1 MRRLRTRD
9 RVGIPDAPRVIA
21 VALISSALL
30 AAAARGAEDEE
41 MQVESND
48 FDDAVEEM
56 LVIGEA
62 RPDMDVL
69 AGATTT
75 RIDVDTGL
83 IEGQQI
89 DDLLATVPGVQVR
102 RFGGVGERFEI
113 SIRGSTPEQVP
124 VLLDGVRLDSSLTGR
139 GDLSTICLD
148 VLDEIQVTRGAG
160 AARSGSGAIGGVVN
174 LVSRPAPEK
183 PETRARL
190 SVGNFESVE
199 GSLRHARRI
208 DQWSLSLA
216 YCGFHTQGDFEYQRQ
231 RNDLAGGSSPIET
244 RENNQTDRHTTLVQ
258 VGRSIGKGNVR
269 VSQLASYLDRGNP
282 GLESDPRLEANEKN
296 LSLLSSA
303 AFEYP
308 IWPQRDGSLG
318 ATIAHRFEGNDFEDP
333 EPVPGRPDPID
344 VETAVHTLSAQSSAS
359 FEVAG
364 LGALHVFSFL
374 AEGRF
379 DRRESNEAKS
389 KSRAGLA
396 LRAELSSQWFDER
409 LVISPSLR
417 FERYSGT
424 DEEWIP
430 GLFVEGRPLEWMRV
444 KGSVSRS
451 YRIPSFQELYLPDKG
466 FERGNEDL
474 DPEEAWN
481 FELGTILESPFDSP
495 WLDGEIEATWFAGEV
510 DDSIAFTLIS
520 TSVVAPVNIGS
531 STIRGY
537 ELSLRWRPHPLV
549 RLTAARTVT
558 DAKRDVNNKNVVGIA
573 VSQVDGRLELG
584 PRERWKLV
592 GEVHYTGRIPQN
604 QGGTAELASRV
615 AFDASA
621 SIDLVQIPVL
631 RLKPIAKSL
640 WLSFRGR
647 NLGNVALRDTLYRPR
662 PGRNFSVALEGVF

>member
-1 MRRLRTRD
+1 MLRSGSSD
-9 RVGIPDAPRVIA
+9 RIGRGSRPRNFA
-21 VALISSALL
+21 VALGISVLLTSA
-30 AAAARGAEDEE
+30 GGDAEADGTEAE
-41 MQVESND
+41 RD
-48 FDDAVEEM
+48 RFDDGIEEM
-56 LVIGEA
+56 LVVGEA
-62 RPDMDVL
+62 RPEMDVL

-75 RIDVDTGL
+75 RIDVDNGL
-83 IEGQQI
+83 IEGAQI
-89 DDLLATVPGVQVR
+89 DDLLAEVPGVQVR

-124 VLLDGVRLDSSLTGR
+124 VLLDGVRVDSSLTGR

-183 PETRARL
+183 PESRVRL
-190 SVGNFESVE
+190 SAGNFESVE
-199 GSLRHARRI
+199 GSLRHARRVK
-208 DQWSLSLA
+208 DWSLSLA
-216 YCGFHTQGDFEYQRQ
+216 YCGFHTEGDFEYQRQ
-231 RNDLAGGSSPIET
+231 RNDVAGGSSPIET
-244 RENNQTDRHTTLVQ
+244 RENNQADRHTTLVQ
-258 VGRSIGKGNVR
+258 VGRSIGRGSLR

-282 GLESDPRLEANEKN
+282 GLEVAPRLEAKEQN
-296 LSLLSSA
+296 LSLLSST

-308 IWPQRDGSLG
+308 FWPKREGRFG
-318 ATIAHRFEGNDFEDP
+318 ATLAHRFEGNDFEDP
-333 EPVPGRPDPID
+333 EPVSGRPDPID

-359 FEVAG
+359 FELEG
-364 LGALHVFSFL
+364 LGATHAISFL

-389 KSRAGLA
+389 KSRAGVA
-396 LRAELSSQWFDER
+396 LRAELSSAWLDER
-409 LVISPSLR
+409 LVVSPSLR
-417 FERYSGT
+417 FERYSSLDGT
-424 DEEWIP
+424 WIP
-430 GLFVEGRPLEWMRV
+430 GLFVEGRPLEWMLL

-451 YRIPSFQELYLPDKG
+451 YRIPTFQELYLPDKG

-474 DPEEAWN
+474 DPERAWN
-481 FELGTILESPFDSP
+481 FELGTILESPFDVP

-520 TSVVAPVNIGS
+520 TNVVAPRNIGS
-531 STIRGY
+531 SKIRGY

-558 DAKRDVNNKNVVGIA
+558 EAKRDVNDRNVVGIA
-573 VSQVDGRLELG
+573 VSQIDGRLELG

-604 QGGTAELASRV
+604 LGGTAELASRV
-615 AFDASA
+615 MFDASA
-621 SIDLVQIPVL
+621 SVDLARIPAL
-631 RLKPIAKSL
+631 RLTPVVKSL

-647 NLGNVALRDTLYRPR
+647 NLGNVAVRDTVYRPR
-662 PGRNFSVALEGVF
+662 PGRNFSLALEGVF